1 MLTIQFLTAWAD
13 SAATNIQQQQAKVL
27 LETTSLAS
35 DSTIYKTETLEVHKI
50 SDHVYTHISF
60 LQTESFG
67 RVACNGM
74 IIINKKQAVV
84 FDTPADNESAAAL
97 IEFVREKLNGTIKAV
112 VATHFHAD
120 CIGGLKMF
128 HDNKIP
134 SYANQR
140 TIDILQKKAVS
151 PVIPQNGFEQTLTL
165 AVGSEKVYARYF
177 GEGHTRDNCIGYF
190 PKDKAVFGGC
200 LIKEVGASKGN
211 LEDANVY
218 AWPETVSRLKQKYPD
233 ARIVIPGHGKS
244 GGTELFDYTIN
255 LFK

>member
-1 MLTIQFLTAWAD
+1 
-13 SAATNIQQQQAKVL
+13 
-27 LETTSLAS
+27 
-35 DSTIYKTETLEVHKI
+35 
-50 SDHVYTHISF
+50 VYAHISF

-74 IIINKKQAVV
+74 LVVNQKQAIV

-97 IEFVREKLNGTIKAV
+97 IEFVRSKLNGRIKAV

-120 CIGGLKMF
+120 CIGGLKVF
-128 HDNKIP
+128 HDHNIP
-134 SYANQR
+134 SYANQQ
-140 TIDILQKKAVS
+140 TINILQQKGES
-151 PVIPQNGFEQTLTL
+151 PVVPQNGFEQTLTL
-165 AVGSEKVYARYF
+165 NVGNEKVYTRYF

-211 LEDANVY
+211 LEDANVH
-218 AWPETVSRLKQKYPD
+218 AWSETVSRLKQQYPD